1 MLKSTHKP
9 SAAALAPLPPGWTE
23 HTAPTGHT
31 YYYNAETKESTYKR
45 PGTEL
50 PPPQPAQP
58 PASAYPAY
66 GSMPSLADPNVA
78 NAYMAQ
84 LNQTQHGGPQN
95 HQRGGHGGGRGGFE
109 GRPRPQPVDKPR
121 RKEAIPG
128 CEPWILVYTKYSR
141 RFVYNPVKNAS
152 YWRIPEKLMPAILE
166 LDKERLRKKAEGLS
180 VEEPEAKKDEKEDEP
195 TAASM
200 TEVPGQENDDDSE
213 YEEVEVTDDEGEGE
227 GDDRPSKRQRTEEDA
242 AEDDDEDMPM
252 EFTEADFAAQLQA
265 MGEDYGL
272 EPGDYDDGNAEEWPE
287 GAEGVPF
294 TQEDAKALFKDL
306 LNDFNINP
314 YSPWE
319 KLLEEGKIIDDLR
332 YTALSTTKARREC
345 WDEWTRERIAEL
357 KEQRARQEKRD
368 PRIALLAFLQEKAT
382 PKLYWPEFKR
392 KYKKEE
398 VMKTLKITDKD
409 REKLYRE
416 HISRL
421 KMPQS
426 KLKSDLTAL
435 LKAQSIRLLNNKS
448 LSTGLPDAILTDI
461 RYISLEPQVRDPLI
475 EAYVSNLPP
484 PPEDPGAAK
493 DDEERKKQQEARE
506 KRQKALEDR
515 NRAVEEQRRKR
526 DREVAVSK
534 ARLREEERE
543 LEMAMNVGKQGLQSQ
558 LASMK
563 ETEKESS

>member
-31 YYYNAETKESTYKR
+31 YYYNTETKESTYKR
-45 PGTEL
+45 PGTGL

-58 PASAYPAY
+58 PPSAYPAY

-84 LNQTQHGGPQN
+84 LNQTQHGEPQN
-95 HQRGGHGGGRGGFE
+95 HQRSGHGAGRGGFE

-128 CEPWILVYTKYSR
+128 CEPWIIVYTKYSR

-166 LDKERLRKKAEGLS
+166 LDKERLRKKAEGLF
-180 VEEPEAKKDEKEDEP
+180 VEESEAKEDEKKDEP
-195 TAASM
+195 TAAST
-200 TEVPGQENDDDSE
+200 TEALGLENEDDSE
-213 YEEVEVTDDEGEGE
+213 YEEVEVTDDEGEGDE
-227 GDDRPSKRQRTEEDA
+227 DRPPKRQRTEEDA
-242 AEDDDEDMPM
+242 VEEEDEDMPM

-272 EPGDYDDGNAEEWPE
+272 DPGDYDDGNAEEWPE

-294 TQEDAKALFKDL
+294 TQEDAKELFKDL

-409 REKLYRE
+409 REKAYRE

-435 LKAQSIRLLNNKS
+435 LKAQPIHLLNNKS
-448 LSTGLPDAILTDI
+448 LSAGLPDAILTDI

-484 PPEDPGAAK
+484 PPEDPDAAK
-493 DDEERKKQQEARE
+493 DDEEKKKQQEARE